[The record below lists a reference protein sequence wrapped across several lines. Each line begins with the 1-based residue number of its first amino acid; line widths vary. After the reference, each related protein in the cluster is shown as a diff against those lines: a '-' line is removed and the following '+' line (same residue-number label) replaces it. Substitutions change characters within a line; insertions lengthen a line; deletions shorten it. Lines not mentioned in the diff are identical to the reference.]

1 MANIKEAKEFV
12 KRWRNRGDE
21 KQDTHLFWIELLQK
35 VFEDKDYDKHIQ
47 FEQVAD
53 KVEDGNN
60 CKDIVINRYTDR
72 SVLIEQKSS
81 SLALDKPEPR
91 FGTMVTPFDQAK
103 DPYDDAELYDRHPLI
118 SHLQYTIQKK
128 TNCMSASSIHERLSL
143 LCS

>member
-1 MANIKEAKEFV
+1 MANVKEAKEFV

-53 KVEDGNN
+53 KIEGGNN
-60 CKDIVINRYTDR
+60 YKDVVINRYTDH

-91 FGTMVTPFDQAK
+91 FGTMVTPFEQAK
-103 DPYDDAELYDRHPLI
+103 HYDDLSAVNDKARWIITCNFQEFWIYDMV
-118 SHLQYTIQKK
+118 K
-128 TNCMSASSIHERLSL
+128 TGKD
-143 LCS
+143 